1 MVTGWMMSGRGC
13 PGAVVVLLPTLIVH
27 TPLVA
32 SQSVQGM
39 LKSMVSASA
48 AVFAS
53 CMAALKVHWSPVA
66 KASESHVP
74 LGAASGSSA
83 VELTVKMVAAW
94 AGLVVS
100 CEPNNKSAHIIAAAK
115 AKAVALPIR
124 FVPKKLV
131 LIVLFLS

>member
-1 MVTGWMMSGRGC
+1 MMSGRDSSE
-13 PGAVVVLLPTLIVH
+13 AAALLPTSIVH

-32 SQSVQGM
+32 LQPASVPGM
-39 LKSMVSASA
+39 LKSMVSASEE
-48 AVFAS
+48 VFAS

-66 KASESHVP
+66 EASESHVP
-74 LGAASGSSA
+74 LGAVSGSSA

-124 FVPKKLV
+124 FVPRSY
-131 LIVLFLS
+131 LINVPRTV